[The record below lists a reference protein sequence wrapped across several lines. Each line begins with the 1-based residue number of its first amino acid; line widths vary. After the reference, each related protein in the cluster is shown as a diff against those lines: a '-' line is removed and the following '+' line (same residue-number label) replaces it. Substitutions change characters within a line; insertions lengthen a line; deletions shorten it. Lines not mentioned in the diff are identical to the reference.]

1 MGQIQPKRL
10 SGIFYDGAMASLVD
24 VRCWFTEHP
33 SSVDESYREHFM
45 VALGFSR
52 RLAAASG
59 AALLHAVCPS
69 LCTTTASDR
78 VKEMCDEMMSRHA
91 TADCD
96 EADDLA
102 VDDRATID
110 AAFAAMAE
118 AELQVSSSAR

>member
-1 MGQIQPKRL
+1 
-10 SGIFYDGAMASLVD
+10 MAS
-24 VRCWFTEHP
+24 RRSIGKWFSEHP
-33 SSVDESYREHFM
+33 ASVDETYGEHFL

-91 TADCD
+91 VADCD
-96 EADDLA
+96 ENIAHLEQAVAEVPTLQLA
-102 VDDRATID
+102 AT
-110 AAFAAMAE
+110 
-118 AELQVSSSAR
+118 SSGS